1 MGEMLATFTAGD
13 ASVADV
19 LQRIVS
25 ACSYLIER
33 VDAASI
39 TLMDA
44 KGQPFTSVCSEQWI
58 VDVDRLQYNTG
69 EGPCLEVAA
78 TSAPAAGSADLAD
91 STTWPTFGPAAAK
104 AGVGALLA
112 VGLSA
117 TPDPNDPG
125 SPPGALNLYSR
136 SAYAFD
142 DQRKGQAVVL
152 AAFAGAAVR
161 AAQAREETK
170 LLREALASRD
180 VIGQAKGILMERHGI
195 SADQAFDVL
204 RRSSNRL
211 NVKLREVAAGVAANR
226 YDKHQPVRKVA
237 AQGPTHVPVS

>member
-1 MGEMLATFTAGD
+1 MANQHAVASLPEVMGEMLATFTAGD

-25 ACSYLIER
+25 SCSYLIDR

-39 TLMDA
+39 TLIDVN
-44 KGQPFTSVCSEQWI
+44 GRPFTTAYSEGWI
-58 VDVDRLQYNTG
+58 VEVDQLQYTTG

-91 STTWPTFGPAAAK
+91 SVNWPVFGPAAAK

-117 TPDPNDPG
+117 TPDPSDPG

-136 SAYAFD
+136 TEYAFD
-142 DQRKGQAVVL
+142 DHRKGQAVVL

-161 AAQAREETK
+161 AAQAREETNPVLSA
-170 LLREALASRD
+170 LLTD
-180 VIGQAKGILMERHGI
+180 NHGATYAFSGEEMPPDTPI
-195 SADQAFDVL
+195 SALHTSCLF
-204 RRSSNRL
+204 
-211 NVKLREVAAGVAANR
+211 
-226 YDKHQPVRKVA
+226 
-237 AQGPTHVPVS
+237 HVSPISAILPPFLSLCP